1 MSPLSPY
8 GTQVELTTGETVTV
22 ATRERPKMWFNSKG
36 QKTHLFN
43 GVCSA
48 PNCPNGP
55 ATGCVDCKCESRG
68 MHCRFPASS
77 PPSLLHPPPLGSCLP
92 GYAYSP
98 WPSCGRCEL
107 GLHARAAARR
117 VGSATCCMGGYVCQ
131 FMCATMR
138 AIHARLSQRRV
149 CECAGGGQPP
159 LGSANQAAPPAK
171 RRAFGRGRW
180 GGGSRSCR
188 GAAARPRSGDDS
200 YSGSSPSTYKLSHFI
215 CPRDYLEYGSI
226 GYIYYTH
233 LKSWLSRHGTARL
246 CLTIRANNHDFDM

>member
-1 MSPLSPY
+1 M
-8 GTQVELTTGETVTV
+8 

-107 GLHARAAARR
+107 GLHASAAARR

-159 LGSANQAAPPAK
+159 LGSANQAAPPAASPSALWEEA
-171 RRAFGRGRW
+171 R
-180 GGGSRSCR
+180 
-188 GAAARPRSGDDS
+188 AAAEAPPPTRAAAATTATADRRRPALT
-200 YSGSSPSTYKLSHFI
+200 SSAIPFAPDALLSSEAE
-215 CPRDYLEYGSI
+215 PRPAAESACRE
-226 GYIYYTH
+226 TF
-233 LKSWLSRHGTARL
+233 L
-246 CLTIRANNHDFDM
+246 CLT